1 VSVPEQDVDAAAGA
15 DDDVAVAVAV
25 QVGDCGVR
33 RGAARRV
40 AHPGRE
46 GDDGAG
52 RGGGVRQR
60 AQARDRG
67 KARPRAGQGGGLE
80 VRREGRAEQ
89 HGGVTIIRKA
99 LASFLSRPL
108 GGWLRIAVTE
118 LVRIPLV
125 PGMKRPP
132 TATPRSSVLV
142 WPAATG
148 NGPFQV
154 STVPRALRVGCAPPR
169 PMLEPGTYT
178 RSLPSLSL
186 TH

>member
-1 VSVPEQDVDAAAGA
+1 
-15 DDDVAVAVAV
+15 
-25 QVGDCGVR
+25 
-33 RGAARRV
+33 
-40 AHPGRE
+40 RE

-67 KARPRAGQGGGLE
+67 KAQQRAD
-80 VRREGRAEQ
+80 Q
-89 HGGVTIIRKA
+89 HGGLTIIRKA

-142 WPAATG
+142 WPAATR

-154 STVPRALRVGCAPPR
+154 STVPRAMRVGCAPPS
-169 PMLEPGTYT
+169 PLLEPGTYV

-186 TH
+186 TDLTVRSNTLDVSAMCAVIVEP